1 MPLNLDTTYR
11 AILAA
16 VRENR
21 FITYGE
27 LATANGEPWTKVR
40 RQMPVHLGQLM
51 QLCHEEGW
59 PLLSAA
65 VTPQDAVTTG
75 KLAGSAQDGF
85 VNAARDLGYK
95 IDDPDV
101 FVAEQQ
107 QRAITWAKDA
117 PDSLELEETHDEQ
130 DPEGG
135 PRFVRYFGPVLD
147 AIRALGGEAKPAD
160 VRGWLIEHLAWVRE
174 EAEVLTRGGRRSFDG
189 KVGWARFYLVQ
200 AGLLDDARRGV
211 WQLTPAGKA
220 SHPTYTEALEL
231 FRQVRE
237 AGGFD
242 QPLTKTTAP
251 SNSPSSREL
260 FDDPDRQ
267 FWFAGSIWNG
277 NDDQTERL
285 LAEGIWQTNKV
296 LDDNAVQMVHEMRPG
311 DRIAIKSSFVQK
323 FGLPFDN
330 RGKPVSVM
338 RIKAVGTITENMG
351 DGQTVKVDW
360 RTLDPARDW
369 LFYTYRNTLA
379 RANLGHQRA
388 KMLVRFA
395 FADGEQDYDF
405 FLKQPYWARKYSES
419 SLSIDEDAEIEE
431 GTSLEEDATNDAPY
445 RLSDIMNDG
454 CFLPEHELDQLLNR
468 LRSKKNLILQGAP
481 GTGKT
486 WLAKR
491 LGRALIGLRQPDRE
505 LLRSVQFHPSL
516 SYEDF
521 VRGWRPAKGGGLE
534 LSDGI
539 FMDVVNAALA
549 RPDTPFVLVV
559 EEINRGNPAQIFGEL
574 LTLLEDSKR
583 SPDEAVEL
591 AYRADDA
598 ERVHIPENLH
608 IVGTMNIADRSLA
621 LVDLA
626 LRRRFAFVTLEPQLG
641 DLWRRWCIEEAGLAA
656 DTVDAIASRMAAL
669 NASIAQ
675 DRSLGAQFRVGHSYV
690 TPPRNTRIVDGEAWF
705 AVVVETEIRP
715 LLEEYWFDAPE
726 KVSKAISALGLR

>member
-16 VRENR
+16 ARENQ
-21 FITYGE
+21 FITYGD
-27 LATANGEPWTKVR
+27 LAKANNEAWQKVR
-40 RQMPVHLGQLM
+40 RQMPSHLGQLM
-51 QLCHEEGW
+51 QFCHEEGW
-59 PLLSAA
+59 PLLSA
-65 VTPQDAVTTG
+65 VVVPQDAVETG
-75 KLAGSAQDGF
+75 QLEGSAQDGF
-85 VNAARDLGYK
+85 VNAARDLGYA
-95 IDDPDV
+95 IDDPDA
-101 FVAEQQ
+101 FVADQQ
-107 QRAITWAKDA
+107 KWAFSWASDA
-117 PDSLELEETHDEQ
+117 PDSLGIEEAHQEQ

-147 AIRALGGEAKPAD
+147 ALRGLDGEAKPAD
-160 VRGWLIEHLAWVRE
+160 VRAWLIEHVPWVNE
-174 EAEVLTRGGRRSFDG
+174 EVETLTRGGRRSFDG

-200 AGLLDDARRGV
+200 AGLLEDARRG
-211 WQLTPAGKA
+211 WWKLTPAGSA
-220 SHPTYTEALEL
+220 NHPTHAEALEL

-242 QPLTKTTAP
+242 QPTPKTIAP
-251 SNSPSSREL
+251 AISANSREL

-277 NDDQTERL
+277 DDDQTERL
-285 LAEGIWQTNKV
+285 LAEGIWQTNKG
-296 LDDNAVQMVHEMRPG
+296 LDEKTVQMVHEMRPG
-311 DRIAIKSSFVQK
+311 DRIAIKASFVQK

-338 RIKAVGTITENMG
+338 RIKAVGTITENMS
-351 DGQTVKVDW
+351 DGQTVRVDW
-360 RTLDPARDW
+360 RALDPARDW

-379 RANLGHQRA
+379 RANLAHQRA

-395 FADGEQDYDF
+395 FADSEQDYDF
-405 FLKQPYWARKYSES
+405 FLKQPYWARKYSEA
-419 SLSIDEDAEIEE
+419 SISTEEDADVEE
-431 GTSLEEDATNDAPY
+431 GTSLEEDATNAAPY
-445 RLSDIMNDG
+445 RLSDIVEDG
-454 CFLPEHELDQLLNR
+454 YFLPAHELDLLLNR

-491 LGRALIGLRQPDRE
+491 LGRALIGLRHPDRE

-521 VRGWRPAKGGGLE
+521 VRGWRPVKDGGLE

-549 RPDTPFVLVV
+549 RPDTPFVLVI

-583 SPDEAVEL
+583 SPNEAVEL
-591 AYRADDA
+591 AYRADDV
-598 ERVHIPENLH
+598 ERVYIPENLH
-608 IVGTMNIADRSLA
+608 VIGTMNIADRSLA

-641 DLWRRWCIEEAGLAA
+641 ELWRRWCIEDVGLAA
-656 DTVDAIASRMAAL
+656 DTVDTIASRMSAL

-675 DRSLGAQFRVGHSYV
+675 DRSLGPQFRVGHSYV
-690 TPPRNTRIVDGEAWF
+690 TPPRDTRVRDGEAWF
-705 AVVVETEIRP
+705 LEVVETEIRP

-726 KVSKAISALGLR
+726 KVSKAINALGLH